1 MRSCKK
7 LHTNGTQL
15 KTQPALT
22 RTQHGLSFW
31 RCWKARER
39 PRSRARRVQG
49 LWAPAKESGDKVVD
63 RKRFSALRAE
73 EWRGFR
79 TERSSWTECGTLLTM
94 RSGSESYWWVGV
106 QNDYRAS
113 NNLQWWGNKSR
124 PGQGRGLI
132 AVSVLKRQKSRSPVG
147 TWRPRKSDSESRVQM
162 GSNGEQWGEPL
173 DQTAGPEFWSCP
185 PGSSPSNVG
194 QSQSWRA
201 GGRSNLWGHS

>member
-1 MRSCKK
+1 MWTSQSSLKSLTHHKNFKSTSLANGQGQYYQAEIRK
-7 LHTNGTQL
+7 LYMFGVQNHKYRWDHAKNYTNGTQL

-63 RKRFSALRAE
+63 RKRFSALWAE

-79 TERSSWTECGTLLTM
+79 TERSSWMECGALLTM

-124 PGQGRGLI
+124 SGQGRGL
-132 AVSVLKRQKSRSPVG
+132 SSKCSKETEEQK
-147 TWRPRKSDSESRVQM
+147 
-162 GSNGEQWGEPL
+162 
-173 DQTAGPEFWSCP
+173 
-185 PGSSPSNVG
+185 PS
-194 QSQSWRA
+194 
-201 GGRSNLWGHS
+201 GHVTS